1 MLHTREKQTRRWEDL
16 SEHQHA
22 SVRLGIQHICALML
36 CVCPDHACL
45 SLGQEACSEHKQSV
59 MLRTPVSPWS
69 SRRRVCVVAQP
80 DRRGQLGKAHCRHVA
95 LVGWRSGIGSER

>member
-1 MLHTREKQTRRWEDL
+1 MLHALEKQTRRRAAL

-45 SLGQEACSEHKQSV
+45 SLGQEACSVNKQGV
-59 MLRTPVSPWS
+59 MLR
-69 SRRRVCVVAQP
+69 R
-80 DRRGQLGKAHCRHVA
+80 A
-95 LVGWRSGIGSER
+95 LASE

>member
-1 MLHTREKQTRRWEDL
+1 MRVRERVREEAHIYMLSCCRIH
-16 SEHQHA
+16 
-22 SVRLGIQHICALML
+22 ALML

-45 SLGQEACSEHKQSV
+45 SLGQEACSGHKQGV
-59 MLRTPVSPWS
+59 ILRPPGSPWS

-80 DRRGQLGKAHCRHVA
+80 DRRGQLGKANCRHVS